1 MKKKK
6 LLLMLKLPPPV
17 TGVTK
22 MCCSVLENGKL
33 FKEFNT
39 KVIGL
44 SYAKD
49 VKSTG
54 GLTPAKLMKLFLNI
68 AKTKFTVLTFWPD
81 LVYFVPSLTGSAFL
95 RDFLFILI
103 LKFFR
108 RNIIFHLHGTGLKE
122 TSQKSKFYKSLYLF
136 AFNNSEIITLS
147 EKLREDLEF
156 LSPNKIHILPNGI
169 APLPTSLATAP
180 PAPFLATAPP
190 APLLVKVGG
199 EVLQNLLFVSNFYDY
214 KGIPE
219 LIELLAEVHKR
230 GHPFT
235 CKIAGEENY
244 ITATD
249 LQKLIDANGL
259 TEKVKY
265 VGSVKGD
272 NLLALY
278 EQSDIFIYP
287 TKKDAMPLVILE
299 AMRAGLAILS
309 NPIGAITDMI
319 GYNPWTLPTPENLA
333 TLLTNPDL
341 ILKLGEQNRKTFEE
355 KFTIEKFYSGLMQ
368 ILINATNEEGM
379 KYEV

>member
-1 MKKKK
+1 
-6 LLLMLKLPPPV
+6 MLKLPPPV

-54 GLTPAKLMKLFLNI
+54 GLTPAKLMKLIRNI
-68 AKTKFTVLTFWPD
+68 VKTKFTVLAFWPD

-122 TSQKSKFYKSLYLF
+122 TSRNSKFYKNLYLF

-147 EKLREDLEF
+147 EKLREDLDF
-156 LSPNKIHILPNGI
+156 LSLKKIHILPNGI
-169 APLPTSLATAP
+169 APLSTLLVTAPATLLVTAP
-180 PAPFLATAPP
+180 PT
-190 APLLVKVGG
+190 PLLVKVGG

-230 GHPFT
+230 GHDFT
-235 CKIAGEENY
+235 CKIAGEENH

-272 NLLALY
+272 GLLALY

-309 NPIGAITDMI
+309 NPVGAIPEMI
-319 GYNPWTLPTPENLA
+319 GYDPWTLPTPENLA
-333 TLLTNPDL
+333 ALLTNPDQ
-341 ILKLGEQNRKTFEE
+341 IRKLSEQNRKTFEE
-355 KFTIEKFYSGLMQ
+355 KFTIKKFHSGLMQ
-368 ILINATNEEGM
+368 ILKNATTEEGM